1 MRKLYPFIIL
11 LTAVTYSFGQT
22 TSQATENFKKLN
34 WLVGTWNR
42 TDTKPGRSGLEQ
54 WVKIDS
60 QELLGIGV
68 NMRDTD
74 TVFVEK
80 LRIIV
85 KDDNIFYVADV
96 PENQKLVYFKLTE
109 ITESGFVC
117 ENPDHDF
124 PKKISYQ
131 LDGKKLKAQISG
143 DGKVIGYL
151 FEKSNDL

>member
-1 MRKLYPFIIL
+1 MREFYPFVIL
-11 LTAVTYSFGQT
+11 LASATQLFGQT
-22 TSQATENFKKLN
+22 TANQATENFEKLN

-42 TDTKPGRSGLEQ
+42 TNTKPGRSGLEQ
-54 WVKIDS
+54 WVKIGP

-68 NMRDTD
+68 NMRETD

-85 KDDNIFYVADV
+85 KDDYIAYVADV

-109 ITESGFVC
+109 ITETGFVC

-131 LDGKKLKAQISG
+131 LEGNKLKTQISG
-143 DGKVIGYL
+143 DGKVIDYL
-151 FEKSNDL
+151 FERK